1 MYNNETVKERI
12 KSKASEQGRS
22 VRSVLISCELNTSYL
37 AQLNGNKGITA
48 ATLYRL
54 ADELDCSTDYLLG
67 RSEK

>member
-22 VRSVLISCELNTSYL
+22 VRSVLINCELNTSYL
-37 AQLNGNKGITA
+37 AQLSGNKGITA